1 MNDIVDFSKA
11 RSYDVTAVLG
21 EYVNAQGETKKKYQK
36 IGALIN
42 SKHGPMLKLDLVP
55 LEWTGYAYINE
66 PYDKEKPKADP
77 RPNRR
82 PDPMD
87 DDSSI
92 PF

>member
-1 MNDIVDFSKA
+1 MTDIVDFSKA

-36 IGALIN
+36 IGAIIN
-42 SKHGPMLKLDLVP
+42 SKHGPMLKLDMVP
-55 LEWTGYAYINE
+55 LEWAGYAYINE

-82 PDPMD
+82 VDPID
-87 DDSSI
+87 DDSLI